1 MHSCKIIWLGIFWLE
16 IVCEAAGRVA
26 RSGVAEV
33 KGQPDSRAIRASNEG
48 YPKVPENFTITE
60 KAPTRAFSYLHL
72 VLGYTALTKLECHL

>member
-33 KGQPDSRAIRASNEG
+33 RGQPDSRAVRASNFKRRLSEG
-48 YPKVPENFTITE
+48 SRKFYNHGKGP
-60 KAPTRAFSYLHL
+60 Y
-72 VLGYTALTKLECHL
+72 

>member
-33 KGQPDSRAIRASNEG
+33 RGQLDSLAIRASNEG
-48 YPKVPENFTITE
+48 YPKVPEDFTITE
-60 KAPTRAFSYLHL
+60 KAPTSY
-72 VLGYTALTKLECHL
+72 

>member
-33 KGQPDSRAIRASNEG
+33 KGQLDSRAVRASNFKRRLSEG
-48 YPKVPENFTITE
+48 SRKFYNHGKGP
-60 KAPTRAFSYLHL
+60 Y
-72 VLGYTALTKLECHL
+72 

>member
-33 KGQPDSRAIRASNEG
+33 KGQPDSRAVRASNFKRRLSEG
-48 YPKVPENFTITE
+48 SRKFYNHKEGPYQDRLIDES
-60 KAPTRAFSYLHL
+60 SY
-72 VLGYTALTKLECHL
+72 